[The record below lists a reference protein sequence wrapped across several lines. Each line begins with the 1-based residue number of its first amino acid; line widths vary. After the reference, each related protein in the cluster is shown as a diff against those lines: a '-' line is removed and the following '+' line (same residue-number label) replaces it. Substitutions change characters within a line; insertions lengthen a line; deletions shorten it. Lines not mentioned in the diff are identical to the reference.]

1 MPEGVLWYLYQDV
14 EASMD
19 RTCLSS
25 TYHRCSIDLRSG
37 EFGGQL
43 KTSNLL
49 LCPSNHF
56 WTIFALWHIILL
68 KEATVVGECDFHE
81 RAILRYVVRVKVIS
95 TWMPRPKLSQQNIG
109 QSITLSTCLAS
120 FHSRFGAMCSSEK
133 RHKHTHHLHDA
144 KWKCKCQTRAPSSIP
159 LSSFREWCS
168 RAHCSCIHQW
178 TGVSMGTLID
188 LRLTNVYSDIFPSES
203 ELTFM
208 VIWATV
214 ACLLHYTTQARLC
227 SLPPL
232 LRLGHSWPCR
242 WFTTVSLLDHCK
254 LGTPHMSCSFGP
266 YACMFFLL
274 LTHQLWGQ
282 IVLFLH
288 KYMSPTQADT
298 ISFYLIFLLKDL
310 VKS

>member
-1 MPEGVLWYLYQDV
+1 MSDQG
-14 EASMD
+14 
-19 RTCLSS
+19 T
-25 TYHRCSIDLRSG
+25 
-37 EFGGQL
+37 F
-43 KTSNLL
+43 
-49 LCPSNHF
+49 
-56 WTIFALWHIILL
+56 
-68 KEATVVGECDFHE
+68 FH
-81 RAILRYVVRVKVIS
+81 
-95 TWMPRPKLSQQNIG
+95 
-109 QSITLSTCLAS
+109 
-120 FHSRFGAMCSSEK
+120 
-133 RHKHTHHLHDA
+133 
-144 KWKCKCQTRAPSSIP
+144 
-159 LSSFREWCS
+159 SFREWCL

-298 ISFYLIFLLKDL
+298 ISFYLIFLLRFGKKLKHIFYNILTDPFSFYHVSCSLILIVQYCHWVSLNGVNCAIYFTTWNPTVWGYWKVSSYGKEKLEGEELYFDLLKDQ
-310 VKS
+310 VRCWGKTTTQQKQMVN